1 MALIQI
7 SDPDSSPSIKKQF
20 SVGID
25 LGTSNSLIAES
36 INKKVTFF
44 KNDKSEL
51 IPSVVYESKKKILVG
66 DTKESQSVKSIKR
79 LMGLSSQ
86 EVSSLNINNLNLDLT
101 KDLPY
106 VIINDQKKSA
116 AEISS
121 IILSHL
127 CDIAKKHKN
136 LSVESA
142 VITVPAYFN
151 DVQRQA
157 TKLAAE
163 IANIKVLRLISEPTA
178 AAIAY
183 GIDDT
188 KEGNFVVYD
197 FGGGTFDVSV
207 LSIKKGVYKV
217 LSTKGDTHLG
227 GDDIDSLISKH
238 LVKKFKKTENLSVGE
253 LLSIS
258 KDIKHQ
264 LYENDVAINDI
275 YDISITLEDFNKIIS
290 SLIDRTIDIFD
301 AAITDSSLLREDIQ
315 NIILVGGSSRL
326 KIIKDKIKEKYTIS
340 ILDHLNPDTVVASGA
355 AIQAEILSGNSKD
368 DLLLLD
374 VLPLSLGI
382 ETYGGLSEKVISRNT
397 PIPTS
402 SEKTFTTFKDG
413 QTKMMINVV
422 QGEREDVSA
431 CISLG
436 EFTLLDIPPLVAGA
450 ARIIVKFQVDADGL
464 LTVSAREQT
473 VNKETLIQ
481 IKPSHGLSPDKIQE
495 MLSSSN
501 ALAEEDKNYRLL
513 KENIVE
519 AERAIYAIEEAIK
532 TDGKDLLNTDERTKI
547 NDSISYL
554 KKAVINN
561 DVNEIKDAI
570 SKLEN
575 TCEFYVERRMNNSI
589 KSLIAGK
596 DINDII

>member
-264 LYENDVAINDI
+264 LYENDVAINDM

-513 KENIVE
+513 RENIVE

-532 TDGKDLLNTDERTKI
+532 TDGKDLLNTDELTKI

>member
-207 LSIKKGVYKV
+207 LSIEKGVYKV

-264 LYENDVAINDI
+264 LYENDVAINDM
-275 YDISITLEDFNKIIS
+275 YDISITLEVFNKIIS

-450 ARIIVKFQVDADGL
+450 ARIVVKFQVDADGL

-532 TDGKDLLNTDERTKI
+532 TDGKDLLNTDELTKI

>member
-7 SDPDSSPSIKKQF
+7 SDPDSSSSIKKQF

-238 LVKKFKKTENLSVGE
+238 LVKKYKKTENLSVGE

-532 TDGKDLLNTDERTKI
+532 TDGKDLLNTDELTKI

>member
-51 IPSVVYESKKKILVG
+51 IPSIVYESKKKILVG

-86 EVSSLNINNLNLDLT
+86 EVSSLNINNLDLDLT

-207 LSIKKGVYKV
+207 LSIEKGVYKV

-264 LYENDVAINDI
+264 LYENDVAINDM

-450 ARIIVKFQVDADGL
+450 ARIVVKFQVDADGL

-532 TDGKDLLNTDERTKI
+532 TDGKDLLNTDELTKI

>member
-264 LYENDVAINDI
+264 LYENDVAINDM

-326 KIIKDKIKEKYTIS
+326 KIIKDKIKDKYTIP

-532 TDGKDLLNTDERTKI
+532 TDGKDLLNTDELTKI

>member
-51 IPSVVYESKKKILVG
+51 IPSVVYESKKKLLVG

-207 LSIKKGVYKV
+207 LSVKKGVYKV

-264 LYENDVAINDI
+264 LYENDVAINDM

-532 TDGKDLLNTDERTKI
+532 TDGKDLLNTDELTKI

>member
-116 AEISS
+116 PEISS

-253 LLSIS
+253 LLNIS

-264 LYENDVAINDI
+264 LYENDFAINDM

-326 KIIKDKIKEKYTIS
+326 KIIKDKIKEKYTIP

-397 PIPTS
+397 PIPIS

-436 EFTLLDIPPLVAGA
+436 EFNLLDIPPLVAGA

-532 TDGKDLLNTDERTKI
+532 TDGKDLLNTDELTKI

>member
-36 INKKVTFF
+36 INKNVTFF
-44 KNDKSEL
+44 KDDISEL

-238 LVKKFKKTENLSVGE
+238 LVKKFKKTENLSVEE

-264 LYENDVAINDI
+264 LYENDVAINDM

-326 KIIKDKIKEKYTIS
+326 NIIKDKIKEKYTIS

-501 ALAEEDKNYRLL
+501 SLAEEDKNYRLL
-513 KENIVE
+513 RENIVE
-519 AERAIYAIEEAIK
+519 AERVIYAIEEAIK
-532 TDGKDLLNTDERTKI
+532 TDGKDLLNTDELTKI

>member
-7 SDPDSSPSIKKQF
+7 SDPDSSSSIKKQF

-51 IPSVVYESKKKILVG
+51 IPSVVYESKKKLLVG

-264 LYENDVAINDI
+264 LYENDVAINDM

-355 AIQAEILSGNSKD
+355 AIQAEILSGNSAD

-382 ETYGGLSEKVISRNT
+382 ETYGGLSEKVILRNT

-532 TDGKDLLNTDERTKI
+532 TDGKDLLNTDELTKI
-547 NDSISYL
+547 NESISYL

-561 DVNEIKDAI
+561 NINEIKDAI

>member
-7 SDPDSSPSIKKQF
+7 SDPDSSSSTKKQF

-51 IPSVVYESKKKILVG
+51 IPSVVYESKKKLLVG
-66 DTKESQSVKSIKR
+66 DTKQSQSIKSIKR

-86 EVSSLNINNLNLDLT
+86 EVSSLSINNLNLDLT
-101 KDLPY
+101 NDLPY

-207 LSIKKGVYKV
+207 LSVKKGVYKV

-227 GDDIDSLISKH
+227 GDDIDSLISKY

-264 LYENDVAINDI
+264 LYENDIANNDM
-275 YDISITLEDFNKIIS
+275 YGISITLEDFNKIIS

-450 ARIIVKFQVDADGL
+450 ARIVVKFQVDADGL

-513 KENIVE
+513 RENIVE

-532 TDGKDLLNTDERTKI
+532 TDGKDLLNTDELTKI

>member
-7 SDPDSSPSIKKQF
+7 SDPDSSSSIKKQF

-264 LYENDVAINDI
+264 LYENDVAINDM

-290 SLIDRTIDIFD
+290 SLIDRTINIFD

-513 KENIVE
+513 RENIVE

-532 TDGKDLLNTDERTKI
+532 TDGKDLLNTDELTKI

>member
-51 IPSVVYESKKKILVG
+51 IPSIVYESKKKILVG

-86 EVSSLNINNLNLDLT
+86 EVSSLNIDNLNLDLT

-106 VIINDQKKSA
+106 VIINHQKKSA
-116 AEISS
+116 PEISS

-238 LVKKFKKTENLSVGE
+238 LVKKFKKTENLSVWE

-264 LYENDVAINDI
+264 LYENDVAINDM

-532 TDGKDLLNTDERTKI
+532 TDGKDLLNTDELTKI

>member
-1 MALIQI
+1 M
-7 SDPDSSPSIKKQF
+7 
-20 SVGID
+20 
-25 LGTSNSLIAES
+25 N
-36 INKKVTFF
+36 
-44 KNDKSEL
+44 
-51 IPSVVYESKKKILVG
+51 
-66 DTKESQSVKSIKR
+66 
-79 LMGLSSQ
+79 
-86 EVSSLNINNLNLDLT
+86 
-101 KDLPY
+101 
-106 VIINDQKKSA
+106 
-116 AEISS
+116 
-121 IILSHL
+121 
-127 CDIAKKHKN
+127 
-136 LSVESA
+136 
-142 VITVPAYFN
+142 
-151 DVQRQA
+151 
-157 TKLAAE
+157 
-163 IANIKVLRLISEPTA
+163 
-178 AAIAY
+178 
-183 GIDDT
+183 
-188 KEGNFVVYD
+188 
-197 FGGGTFDVSV
+197 
-207 LSIKKGVYKV
+207 
-217 LSTKGDTHLG
+217 
-227 GDDIDSLISKH
+227 
-238 LVKKFKKTENLSVGE
+238 
-253 LLSIS
+253 IS

-264 LYENDVAINDI
+264 LYENDVAINDM

-290 SLIDRTIDIFD
+290 SLIDRTIEIFD

-340 ILDHLNPDTVVASGA
+340 ILDHLNPDPVVASGA

-473 VNKETLIQ
+473 MNKETLIQ

-532 TDGKDLLNTDERTKI
+532 TDGKDLLNTDELTKI

-554 KKAVINN
+554 KK
-561 DVNEIKDAI
+561 
-570 SKLEN
+570 LL
-575 TCEFYVERRMNNSI
+575 
-589 KSLIAGK
+589 LIMM
-596 DINDII
+596 

>member
-127 CDIAKKHKN
+127 CDIAKKNKN

-264 LYENDVAINDI
+264 LYENDVAINDM

-532 TDGKDLLNTDERTKI
+532 TDGKDLLNTDELTKI

>member
-264 LYENDVAINDI
+264 LYENDVAINDM

-340 ILDHLNPDTVVASGA
+340 ILDHLNPDTIVASGA
-355 AIQAEILSGNSKD
+355 AIQAEILSGNSTD

-532 TDGKDLLNTDERTKI
+532 TDGKDLLNTDELTKI

>member
-51 IPSVVYESKKKILVG
+51 IPSIVYESKKKILVG

-86 EVSSLNINNLNLDLT
+86 EVSSLNIDNLNLDLT

-116 AEISS
+116 PEISS

-238 LVKKFKKTENLSVGE
+238 LVKKFKKTENLSVCE

-264 LYENDVAINDI
+264 LYENDVAINDM

-397 PIPTS
+397 SIPTS

-532 TDGKDLLNTDERTKI
+532 TDGKDLLNTDELTKI

>member
-51 IPSVVYESKKKILVG
+51 IPSVVYESKKKLLVG

-86 EVSSLNINNLNLDLT
+86 EVSSLNISNLNLDLT
-101 KDLPY
+101 NDLPY

-183 GIDDT
+183 GIDGT

-207 LSIKKGVYKV
+207 LSVKKGVYKV

-227 GDDIDSLISKH
+227 GDDIDSLISKY

-264 LYENDVAINDI
+264 LYENDIAINDM

-326 KIIKDKIKEKYTIS
+326 KIIKDKIKEKYTIP

-513 KENIVE
+513 RENIVE

-532 TDGKDLLNTDERTKI
+532 TDGKDLLNTDELTKI

>member
-51 IPSVVYESKKKILVG
+51 IPSVVYESKKKLLVG

-86 EVSSLNINNLNLDLT
+86 EVSSLNIDNLNLDLT

-116 AEISS
+116 PEISS

-238 LVKKFKKTENLSVGE
+238 LVKKFKKTENLSVWE

-264 LYENDVAINDI
+264 LYENDVAINDM

-532 TDGKDLLNTDERTKI
+532 TDGKDLLNTDELTKI

>member
-7 SDPDSSPSIKKQF
+7 SDPDSSSSIKKQF

-127 CDIAKKHKN
+127 CDIAKKYKN

-264 LYENDVAINDI
+264 LYENDVAINDM

-532 TDGKDLLNTDERTKI
+532 TDGKDLLNTDELTKI

>member
-7 SDPDSSPSIKKQF
+7 SDPDSSPRIKKQF

-25 LGTSNSLIAES
+25 LGTSNSSIAES
-36 INKKVTFF
+36 VNKKVTFF
-44 KNDKSEL
+44 KHDKSEL
-51 IPSVVYESKKKILVG
+51 IPSIVYESKEKLLVG
-66 DTKESQSVKSIKR
+66 DIGRSQSVKSIKR

-101 KDLPY
+101 EDLPY

-121 IILSHL
+121 VILAHL
-127 CDIAKKHKN
+127 CDIAKKYKN
-136 LSVESA
+136 SSVESA

-238 LVKKFKKTENLSVGE
+238 LVKKFKKTENLSTAE

-264 LYENDVAINDI
+264 LYENDVAVNNM
-275 YDISITLEDFNKIIS
+275 YDISITLKDFNKIIS

-301 AAITDSSLLREDIQ
+301 AAITDSCLLRKDIQ

-382 ETYGGLSEKVISRNT
+382 ETYGGLSEKVILRNT

-422 QGEREDVSA
+422 QGEREDVTA

-473 VNKETLIQ
+473 VDKETMIE

-532 TDGKDLLNTDERTKI
+532 TDGKNLLNTDELTRI
-547 NDSISYL
+547 NDSISFL
-554 KKAVINN
+554 KKAILDN
-561 DVNEIKDAI
+561 DMNKIKDAT

-575 TCEFYVERRMNNSI
+575 TCEFYVEKRMNDSI

>member
-238 LVKKFKKTENLSVGE
+238 LFKTFKKTQNLSLGE

-264 LYENDVAINDI
+264 LYENDVAINDM

-532 TDGKDLLNTDERTKI
+532 TDGKDLLNTDELTKI

>member
-127 CDIAKKHKN
+127 CDIAKKYKN

-253 LLSIS
+253 LSNIS

-264 LYENDVAINDI
+264 LYENDVAINDM

-326 KIIKDKIKEKYTIS
+326 KIIKDKIKDKYTIP

-532 TDGKDLLNTDERTKI
+532 TDGKDLLNTDELTKI

>member
-127 CDIAKKHKN
+127 CDIAKKYKN

-253 LLSIS
+253 LLNIS

-264 LYENDVAINDI
+264 LYENDVAINDM

-326 KIIKDKIKEKYTIS
+326 KIIKDKIKDKYTIP

-532 TDGKDLLNTDERTKI
+532 TDGKDLLNTDELTKI

>member
-116 AEISS
+116 PEISS

-264 LYENDVAINDI
+264 LYENDVAINDM

-532 TDGKDLLNTDERTKI
+532 TDGKDLLNTDELTKI

>member
-116 AEISS
+116 PEISS

-207 LSIKKGVYKV
+207 LSIEKGVYKV

-264 LYENDVAINDI
+264 LYENDVAINDM

-326 KIIKDKIKEKYTIS
+326 KIIKEKIKEKYTIS

-532 TDGKDLLNTDERTKI
+532 TDGKDLLNTDELTKI

>member
-86 EVSSLNINNLNLDLT
+86 EVSSLNIYNLNLDLT

-127 CDIAKKHKN
+127 CDIAKKYKN

-264 LYENDVAINDI
+264 LYENDVAINDM

-532 TDGKDLLNTDERTKI
+532 TDGKDLLNTDELTKI

>member
-253 LLSIS
+253 LLNIS

-264 LYENDVAINDI
+264 LYENDVAINDM

-326 KIIKDKIKEKYTIS
+326 KIIKDKIKEKYTIP

-532 TDGKDLLNTDERTKI
+532 TDGKDLLNTDELTKI

>member
-1 MALIQI
+1 MALIKI
-7 SDPDSSPSIKKQF
+7 SDPDSPSNLKKQF

-44 KNDKSEL
+44 KSDESEL
-51 IPSVVYESKKKILVG
+51 IPSIVYESEKKLLVG
-66 DTKESQSVKSIKR
+66 DTKESHSVKSIKR

-101 KDLPY
+101 DDLPY
-106 VIINDQKKSA
+106 VVINNQKKSA

-127 CDIAKKHKN
+127 CDIAYKN
-136 LSVESA
+136 KDLTVESA

-183 GIDDT
+183 GIDGT
-188 KEGNFVVYD
+188 KEGNFVIYD

-227 GDDIDSLISKH
+227 GDDIDNLISKH
-238 LVKKFKKTENLSVGE
+238 IVKKFKKTENLSTE
-253 LLSIS
+253 KLLSIS

-264 LYENDVAINDI
+264 LYEDDVAINET
-275 YDISITLEDFNKIIS
+275 YNISVTLGDFNKIIS
-290 SLIDRTIDIFD
+290 SLIDRTISIFD
-301 AAITDSSLLREDIQ
+301 EAITDASLLVEDIQ

-326 KIIKDKIKEKYTIS
+326 KIIKDKMKEKYTIS

-355 AIQAEILSGNSKD
+355 ALQAEILSGNSKD

-382 ETYGGLSEKVISRNT
+382 ETYGGLSEKVILRNT

-413 QTKMMINVV
+413 QTKMMINII
-422 QGEREDVSA
+422 QGEREDVTE
-431 CISLG
+431 CIPLG
-436 EFTLLDIPPLVAGA
+436 EFTLLDIPSLVAGA

-481 IKPSHGLSPDKIQE
+481 IKPSHGLSPDVIQE

-513 KENIVE
+513 KESIVE

-532 TDGKDLLNTDERTKI
+532 TDGKELLSRDELTRI
-547 NDSISYL
+547 NDSISHL
-554 KKAVINN
+554 KK
-561 DVNEIKDAI
+561 
-570 SKLEN
+570 SS
-575 TCEFYVERRMNNSI
+575 Y
-589 KSLIAGK
+589 
-596 DINDII
+596 

>member
-44 KNDKSEL
+44 KDDKSEL

-127 CDIAKKHKN
+127 CDIAKKYKN

-207 LSIKKGVYKV
+207 LSVKKGVYKV

-264 LYENDVAINDI
+264 LYENDVAINDM

-326 KIIKDKIKEKYTIS
+326 KIIKDKIKDKYTIP

-513 KENIVE
+513 RENIVE

-532 TDGKDLLNTDERTKI
+532 TDGKDLLNTDELTKI

>member
-7 SDPDSSPSIKKQF
+7 SDPDSSPSLKKQF

-207 LSIKKGVYKV
+207 LSIEKGVYKV

-264 LYENDVAINDI
+264 LYENDVAINDM

-532 TDGKDLLNTDERTKI
+532 TDGKDLLNTDELTKI

>member
-51 IPSVVYESKKKILVG
+51 IPSIVYESKKKILVG

-116 AEISS
+116 PEISS

-207 LSIKKGVYKV
+207 LSIKKGIYKV

-238 LVKKFKKTENLSVGE
+238 LVKKFKKTENLSVCE

-264 LYENDVAINDI
+264 LYENDVAINDM

-513 KENIVE
+513 RENIVE

-532 TDGKDLLNTDERTKI
+532 TDGKDLLNTDELTKI

>member
-136 LSVESA
+136 LLVESA

-264 LYENDVAINDI
+264 LYENDVAINDM

-481 IKPSHGLSPDKIQE
+481 VKPSHGLSPDKIQE

-513 KENIVE
+513 RENIVE

-532 TDGKDLLNTDERTKI
+532 TDGKDLLNTDELTKI

>member
-264 LYENDVAINDI
+264 LYENDVAINDM

-290 SLIDRTIDIFD
+290 SLIDRTINIFD

-532 TDGKDLLNTDERTKI
+532 TDGKDLLNTDELTKI

>member
-1 MALIQI
+1 MI
-7 SDPDSSPSIKKQF
+7 
-20 SVGID
+20 
-25 LGTSNSLIAES
+25 
-36 INKKVTFF
+36 
-44 KNDKSEL
+44 NDKSEL

-116 AEISS
+116 PEISS

-253 LLSIS
+253 VLNL
-258 KDIKHQ
+258 
-264 LYENDVAINDI
+264 
-275 YDISITLEDFNKIIS
+275 
-290 SLIDRTIDIFD
+290 SLIHI
-301 AAITDSSLLREDIQ
+301 
-315 NIILVGGSSRL
+315 
-326 KIIKDKIKEKYTIS
+326 
-340 ILDHLNPDTVVASGA
+340 
-355 AIQAEILSGNSKD
+355 
-368 DLLLLD
+368 
-374 VLPLSLGI
+374 
-382 ETYGGLSEKVISRNT
+382 
-397 PIPTS
+397 
-402 SEKTFTTFKDG
+402 
-413 QTKMMINVV
+413 
-422 QGEREDVSA
+422 
-431 CISLG
+431 
-436 EFTLLDIPPLVAGA
+436 
-450 ARIIVKFQVDADGL
+450 
-464 LTVSAREQT
+464 
-473 VNKETLIQ
+473 
-481 IKPSHGLSPDKIQE
+481 
-495 MLSSSN
+495 
-501 ALAEEDKNYRLL
+501 
-513 KENIVE
+513 
-519 AERAIYAIEEAIK
+519 
-532 TDGKDLLNTDERTKI
+532 
-547 NDSISYL
+547 
-554 KKAVINN
+554 
-561 DVNEIKDAI
+561 
-570 SKLEN
+570 
-575 TCEFYVERRMNNSI
+575 
-589 KSLIAGK
+589 
-596 DINDII
+596 